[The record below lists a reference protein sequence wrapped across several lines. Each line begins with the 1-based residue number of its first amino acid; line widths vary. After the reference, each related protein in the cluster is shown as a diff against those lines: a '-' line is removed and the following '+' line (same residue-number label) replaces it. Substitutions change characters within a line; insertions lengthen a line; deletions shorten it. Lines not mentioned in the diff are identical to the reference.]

1 MKKLI
6 LIFALFLSQACNL
19 GTIHQIDTIHPIDT
33 KEDMKIL
40 YSEIAKLRKNLN
52 LNHLEIDNT
61 LEKVA
66 KEYAITL
73 GENRT
78 LTHTLFG
85 TTPMQRIH
93 KYDKSFNLTREI
105 LASGIELE
113 SVVNAWLNS
122 PGHKEALIN
131 TDTDKMG
138 GYRLKT
144 NNNIN
149 IFVVLFGKRKEKN

>member
-6 LIFALFLSQACNL
+6 IIFTLLLSQACNL
-19 GTIHQIDTIHPIDT
+19 NTIHPIDT
-33 KEDMKIL
+33 KEDIKIL
-40 YSEIAKLRKNLN
+40 YTEIAELRKTLN
-52 LNHLEIDNT
+52 LNHLEIDDT

-66 KEYAITL
+66 KEYAIKL

-93 KYDKSFNLTREI
+93 KYDQSFTLTREI
-105 LASGIELE
+105 LASGIELNR
-113 SVVNAWLNS
+113 VVNAWLNS
-122 PGHKEALIN
+122 PSHKEALIN
-131 TDTDKMG
+131 TDTNKMG

-144 NNNIN
+144 PDNIN
-149 IFVVLFGKRKEKN
+149 IFVVLFGKRTYKN

>member
-6 LIFALFLSQACNL
+6 LIFITFLSQACNL
-19 GTIHQIDTIHPIDT
+19 NTIHQIDT
-33 KEDMKIL
+33 KKDMKIL
-40 YSEIAKLRKNLN
+40 YSEIAELRKSLK
-52 LNHLEIDNT
+52 LNHLEIDET

-66 KEYAITL
+66 KEYAIKL

-105 LASGIELE
+105 LASGIELNR
-113 SVVNAWLNS
+113 VIDAWLNS
-122 PGHKEALIN
+122 PSHKEALIN
-131 TDTDKMG
+131 TDTDKIG

-144 NNNIN
+144 TDNID
-149 IFVVLFGKRKEKN
+149 IFVVLFGKRKHMN

>member
-6 LIFALFLSQACNL
+6 LIFALSLSQACNL
-19 GTIHQIDTIHPIDT
+19 NTIHPIDT

-40 YSEIAKLRKNLN
+40 YSEIAELRKNLN
-52 LNHLEIDNT
+52 LNHLEIDDI

-66 KEYAITL
+66 KEYAIKL
-73 GENRT
+73 GENKT

-105 LASGIELE
+105 LASGIELNR
-113 SVVNAWLNS
+113 VVDAWLNS
-122 PGHKEALIN
+122 PSHKEALIN
-131 TDTDKMG
+131 TDTTKIG

-144 NNNIN
+144 DNNIN
-149 IFVVLFGKRKEKN
+149 IFVVLFGKRKDKN

>member
-6 LIFALFLSQACNL
+6 IIFTLFLSQACNL
-19 GTIHQIDTIHPIDT
+19 STMHKIDT

-40 YSEIAKLRKNLN
+40 YSEIAELRKKLN
-52 LNHLEIDNT
+52 LNHLEIDDT

-66 KEYAITL
+66 KEYAIKL

-78 LTHTLFG
+78 ITHTLFG

-93 KYDKSFNLTREI
+93 KYDQSFNLTREI
-105 LASGIELE
+105 LASGIELNR
-113 SVVNAWLNS
+113 VVNAWLNS
-122 PGHKEALIN
+122 PSHKEALIN
-131 TDTDKMG
+131 TDTDKIG

-144 NNNIN
+144 TDNID
-149 IFVVLFGKRKEKN
+149 IFVVLFGKRKYKN

>member
-6 LIFALFLSQACNL
+6 LIFALSLSQACNL
-19 GTIHQIDTIHPIDT
+19 NTIHPIDT

-40 YSEIAKLRKNLN
+40 YSEIAELRKNLN
-52 LNHLEIDNT
+52 LNHLEIDDI

-66 KEYAITL
+66 KEYAIKL
-73 GENRT
+73 GENKT

-93 KYDKSFNLTREI
+93 KYDKSFNLTIEI
-105 LASGIELE
+105 LASGIELNR
-113 SVVNAWLNS
+113 VVDAWLNS
-122 PGHKEALIN
+122 PSHKEALIN
-131 TDTDKMG
+131 TDTTKIG

-144 NNNIN
+144 DNNIN
-149 IFVVLFGKRKEKN
+149 IFVVLFGKRKDKN

>member
-6 LIFALFLSQACNL
+6 LIFALSLSQACNL
-19 GTIHQIDTIHPIDT
+19 NTIHPIDT

-52 LNHLEIDNT
+52 LNHLEIDDI

-66 KEYAITL
+66 KEYAIKL
-73 GENRT
+73 GENKT

-105 LASGIELE
+105 LASGIELNR
-113 SVVNAWLNS
+113 VVDAWLNS
-122 PGHKEALIN
+122 PSHKEALIN
-131 TDTDKMG
+131 TDTTKIG

-144 NNNIN
+144 DNNIN
-149 IFVVLFGKRKEKN
+149 IFVVLFGKRKNKN

>member
-6 LIFALFLSQACNL
+6 LIFTLFSSQACNL
-19 GTIHQIDTIHPIDT
+19 NTMHPIDT
-33 KEDMKIL
+33 KKDMKIL
-40 YSEIAKLRKNLN
+40 YSEITELRKNLN
-52 LNHLEIDNT
+52 LNHLEIDDV

-66 KEYAITL
+66 KEYAIQL
-73 GENRT
+73 GENKT

-85 TTPMQRIH
+85 TTPMERIH

-105 LASGIELE
+105 LASGIEL
-113 SVVNAWLNS
+113 SGVVHAWLNS
-122 PGHKEALIN
+122 PSHKEALIN

-144 NNNIN
+144 ANNID
-149 IFVVLFGKRKEKN
+149 IFVVLFGKRKYKN

>member
-6 LIFALFLSQACNL
+6 LIFAVFLSQACNL
-19 GTIHQIDTIHPIDT
+19 NTIHPMDT

-40 YSEIAKLRKNLN
+40 YSEIAELRKRLN
-52 LNHLEIDNT
+52 LNHLEIDDT

-66 KEYAITL
+66 KEYAIKL
-73 GENRT
+73 GENKT

-85 TTPMQRIH
+85 TTPMQRIR
-93 KYDKSFNLTREI
+93 KYDESFYITREI
-105 LASGIELE
+105 LASGIEL
-113 SVVNAWLNS
+113 SRVVDAWLKS
-122 PGHKEALIN
+122 PSHKEALIN
-131 TDTDKMG
+131 KDTDKIG

-144 NNNIN
+144 ADNVN

>member
-1 MKKLI
+1 MKILI
-6 LIFALFLSQACNL
+6 LIFTLFLSQACNL
-19 GTIHQIDTIHPIDT
+19 NTMHPINT

-40 YSEIAKLRKNLN
+40 YSEIAELRKNLN
-52 LNHLEIDNT
+52 LNHLEIDET

-66 KEYAITL
+66 KEYAIKL

-85 TTPMQRIH
+85 TTPMERIH

-105 LASGIELE
+105 LASGIELNR
-113 SVVNAWLNS
+113 VVNAWLNS
-122 PGHKEALIN
+122 PSHKEALIN

-144 NNNIN
+144 ADNID
-149 IFVVLFGKRKEKN
+149 IFVVLFGKRKYKN

>member
-6 LIFALFLSQACNL
+6 IIFTLFLSQACNL
-19 GTIHQIDTIHPIDT
+19 STMHKIDT

-40 YSEIAKLRKNLN
+40 YSEIAELRKKLN
-52 LNHLEIDNT
+52 LNHLEIDDT

-66 KEYAITL
+66 KEYAIKL

-93 KYDKSFNLTREI
+93 KYDQSFNLTREI
-105 LASGIELE
+105 LASGIELDR
-113 SVVNAWLNS
+113 VVNAWLNS
-122 PGHKEALIN
+122 PSHKEALIN
-131 TDTDKMG
+131 TDTDKIG

-144 NNNIN
+144 TDNID
-149 IFVVLFGKRKEKN
+149 IFVVLFGKRKYKN

>member
-6 LIFALFLSQACNL
+6 LIFITFLSQACNL
-19 GTIHQIDTIHPIDT
+19 NTMHQIDT

-40 YSEIAKLRKNLN
+40 YSEIAELRKNLK
-52 LNHLEIDNT
+52 LNRLEIDET

-66 KEYAITL
+66 KEYAIKL

-105 LASGIELE
+105 LASGIELNR
-113 SVVNAWLNS
+113 VVNAWLNS
-122 PGHKEALIN
+122 PSHKEALIN
-131 TDTDKMG
+131 TDTDKIG

-144 NNNIN
+144 TDNID
-149 IFVVLFGKRKEKN
+149 IFVVLFGKRKHMN

>member
-6 LIFALFLSQACNL
+6 LIFAVFLYQACNL
-19 GTIHQIDTIHPIDT
+19 NTIHPTDT

-40 YSEIAKLRKNLN
+40 YSEIAELRKKLN
-52 LNHLEIDNT
+52 LNHLEIDDI

-66 KEYAITL
+66 KEYAIKL

-93 KYDKSFNLTREI
+93 KHDQSFTITREI
-105 LASGIELE
+105 LASGIELN

-122 PGHKEALIN
+122 PSHKEALIN
-131 TDTDKMG
+131 TDTNKIG

-144 NNNIN
+144 TENIN

>member
-19 GTIHQIDTIHPIDT
+19 NTIHPLDT

-40 YSEIAKLRKNLN
+40 YSEIAELRKNLN
-52 LNHLEIDNT
+52 LNHLEIDDT

-66 KEYAITL
+66 KEYAIKL
-73 GENRT
+73 GENKT

-85 TTPMQRIH
+85 TTPMRRIH
-93 KYDKSFNLTREI
+93 KYDNTFNLTREI
-105 LASGIELE
+105 LASGVELD

-122 PGHKEALIN
+122 PSHKEALVN
-131 TDTDKMG
+131 TDTNKIG

-144 NNNIN
+144 ANNVN

>member
-1 MKKLI
+1 MKELI
-6 LIFALFLSQACNL
+6 LIFAVFLSQACNL
-19 GTIHQIDTIHPIDT
+19 NTVHPVDT
-33 KEDMKIL
+33 KTDMEIL
-40 YSEIAKLRKNLN
+40 YSEITELRKKLN
-52 LNHLEIDNT
+52 LNRLEIDNT

-66 KEYAITL
+66 KEYAIKL
-73 GENRT
+73 GENKT

-93 KYDKSFNLTREI
+93 KYDNSFNITREI
-105 LASGIELE
+105 LASGIELD

-122 PGHKEALIN
+122 PSHKEALIN
-131 TDTDKMG
+131 TDTNKIG

-144 NNNIN
+144 ADNIN

>member
-6 LIFALFLSQACNL
+6 LIFTFFLSQACNL
-19 GTIHQIDTIHPIDT
+19 NTMHQIDT

-40 YSEIAKLRKNLN
+40 YSEIAELRKNLN
-52 LNHLEIDNT
+52 LNHLEIDDT

-66 KEYAITL
+66 KEYAIKL

-105 LASGIELE
+105 LASGIELNR
-113 SVVNAWLNS
+113 VVNAWLNS
-122 PGHKEALIN
+122 PSHKNALIN
-131 TDTDKMG
+131 TDTDKIG

-144 NNNIN
+144 ANNID
-149 IFVVLFGKRKEKN
+149 IFVVLFGKRKKKI

>member
-6 LIFALFLSQACNL
+6 IIFTLFLSQACNL
-19 GTIHQIDTIHPIDT
+19 STMHKIDT

-40 YSEIAKLRKNLN
+40 YSEIAELRKKLN
-52 LNHLEIDNT
+52 LNHLEIDDT

-66 KEYAITL
+66 KEYAIKL

-78 LTHTLFG
+78 ITHTLFG

-93 KYDKSFNLTREI
+93 KYDQSFNLTREI
-105 LASGIELE
+105 LASGIELNR
-113 SVVNAWLNS
+113 VVNAWLNS
-122 PGHKEALIN
+122 PSHKEALIN
-131 TDTDKMG
+131 TDTDKIG

-144 NNNIN
+144 TDNVD
-149 IFVVLFGKRKEKN
+149 IFVVLFGKRKYKN

>member
-6 LIFALFLSQACNL
+6 FIFALLLSQACNL
-19 GTIHQIDTIHPIDT
+19 NTIHPVDT
-33 KEDMKIL
+33 KEDVKIL
-40 YSEIAKLRKNLN
+40 YSEIDELRKNLN
-52 LNHLEIDNT
+52 LNHLEIDDT

-66 KEYAITL
+66 KEYAIKL
-73 GENRT
+73 GENNT

-105 LASGIELE
+105 LASGIELNN
-113 SVVNAWLNS
+113 VVNAWLNS
-122 PGHKEALIN
+122 PSHKEALIN
-131 TDTDKMG
+131 TDTNRIG

-144 NNNIN
+144 NTNIN

>member
-6 LIFALFLSQACNL
+6 LIFTLLLSQACNL
-19 GTIHQIDTIHPIDT
+19 NTMHQINT

-40 YSEIAKLRKNLN
+40 YSEIAELRKKLN
-52 LNHLEIDNT
+52 LNHLEIDDT

-66 KEYAITL
+66 KEYAIKL
-73 GENRT
+73 GENKT

-93 KYDKSFNLTREI
+93 KYDNSFNLTREI
-105 LASGIELE
+105 LASGIELNR
-113 SVVNAWLNS
+113 VVNAWLNS
-122 PGHKEALIN
+122 PSHKEALVN
-131 TDTDKMG
+131 TDTDKIG

-144 NNNIN
+144 TDNID
-149 IFVVLFGKRKEKN
+149 IFVVLFGKRKYKN

>member
-1 MKKLI
+1 MKKLS

-19 GTIHQIDTIHPIDT
+19 NTIHPIDT

-40 YSEIAKLRKNLN
+40 YSEIAELRKNLN
-52 LNHLEIDNT
+52 LNNLEIDDT

-66 KEYAITL
+66 KEYAIKL
-73 GENRT
+73 GENKT

-105 LASGIELE
+105 LASGIELKR
-113 SVVNAWLNS
+113 VVNAWLNS

-131 TDTDKMG
+131 TDTNKIG

-144 NNNIN
+144 ADNIN
-149 IFVVLFGKRKEKN
+149 IFVVLFGKRKEKD

>member
-19 GTIHQIDTIHPIDT
+19 NTLHPIDT
-33 KEDMKIL
+33 REDMKIL

-52 LNHLEIDNT
+52 LNRLEIDDV

-66 KEYAITL
+66 KEYAIKL
-73 GENRT
+73 GENKT

-85 TTPMQRIH
+85 TTPMKRIH
-93 KYDKSFNLTREI
+93 KYDESFNLTREI
-105 LASGIELE
+105 LASGIELNR
-113 SVVNAWLNS
+113 VVDAWLNS
-122 PGHKEALIN
+122 PSHKEALIN
-131 TDTDKMG
+131 KDTTKIG

-144 NNNIN
+144 ADNID
-149 IFVVLFGKRKEKN
+149 IFVVLFGKRRNEN

>member
-19 GTIHQIDTIHPIDT
+19 NTIHPLDT

-40 YSEIAKLRKNLN
+40 YSEIAELRKNLN
-52 LNHLEIDNT
+52 LNHLEIDDT

-66 KEYAITL
+66 KEYAIKL
-73 GENRT
+73 GENKT

-93 KYDKSFNLTREI
+93 KYDNTFNLTREI
-105 LASGIELE
+105 LASGVELD

-122 PGHKEALIN
+122 PSHKEALVN
-131 TDTDKMG
+131 TDTNKIG

-144 NNNIN
+144 ANNVN

>member
-6 LIFALFLSQACNL
+6 FIFTLFLSQACNL
-19 GTIHQIDTIHPIDT
+19 NTVHPIDT

-40 YSEIAKLRKNLN
+40 YSEIAELRKKLN
-52 LNHLEIDNT
+52 LNHLEIDDT

-66 KEYAITL
+66 KEYAIKL

-78 LTHTLFG
+78 ITHTLFG
-85 TTPMQRIH
+85 TTPMERIH

-105 LASGIELE
+105 LASGIDLNR
-113 SVVNAWLNS
+113 VVNAWLNS
-122 PGHKEALIN
+122 PSHKEALVN
-131 TDTDKMG
+131 TDTDKIG

-144 NNNIN
+144 ADNID
-149 IFVVLFGKRKEKN
+149 IFVVLFGKRKYKN